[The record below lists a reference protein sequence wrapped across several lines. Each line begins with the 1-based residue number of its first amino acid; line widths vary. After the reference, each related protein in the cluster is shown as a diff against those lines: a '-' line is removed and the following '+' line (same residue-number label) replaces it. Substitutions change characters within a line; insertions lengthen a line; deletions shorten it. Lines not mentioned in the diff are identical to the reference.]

1 MRWKIAIDADDVTLA
16 IAMIVSALAILLAL
30 I

>member
-1 MRWKIAIDADDVTLA
+1 MRWKIAIDADDATLA